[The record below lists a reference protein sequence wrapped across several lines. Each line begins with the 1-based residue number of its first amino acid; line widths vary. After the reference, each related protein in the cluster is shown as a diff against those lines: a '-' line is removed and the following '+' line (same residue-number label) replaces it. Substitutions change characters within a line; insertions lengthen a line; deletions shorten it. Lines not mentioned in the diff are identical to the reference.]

1 MSESVFPMFYPLKEK
16 KKTVIRNVSVM
27 KSVGK
32 THTWF
37 SLVRLTWATE
47 QKKAG
52 EHSKQKIGSLVT
64 TFARFDRASSDHGQ

>member
-1 MSESVFPMFYPLKEK
+1 
-16 KKTVIRNVSVM
+16 M
-27 KSVGK
+27 KSMGK

-52 EHSKQKIGSLVT
+52 DTFKTKNCVSGHYFCKI
-64 TFARFDRASSDHGQ
+64 